1 MIHSDLLV
9 DTTILAKCFG
19 VTEVSIYHWV
29 DDGLPVHSTETK
41 GNKKRTFYLPDCFD
55 WRTKMQINQ
64 AIGPRLDLQQETA
77 KKTRVQ
83 TQILELDLQVKQGLL
98 IPVGQVEKDFA
109 DIMTA
114 VKMKLLNIPSA
125 ISQLFDSIVTADNL
139 REIVEEQLR
148 NALEDLAK
156 QGIDESH
163 KPNTGT
169 TPST

>member
-1 MIHSDLLV
+1 MECIIKGDIIV
-9 DTTILAKCFG
+9 DTEFLAK
-19 VTEVSIYHWV
+19 TLQVSTANLTHWV
-29 DDGLPVHSTETK
+29 NDGMPLHSKEK
-41 GNKKRTFYLPDCFD
+41 GKNLFNLTSCVD

-64 AIGPRLDLQQETA
+64 AIGPRLDLNQETA

-139 REIVEEQLR
+139 REIVEEQIR
-148 NALEDLAK
+148 NSLEDLSK
-156 QGIDESH
+156 QGDVLN
-163 KPNTGT
+163 KP
-169 TPST
+169 